1 MEDESLTA
9 KAEMY
14 KNKGNNEFKLGNY
27 QSAIDFYTE
36 AICKYICPSHINLFA
51 FLETQPN
58 EPAFYTNRAIANLK
72 IEKFEPAM
80 NDCRAALRIN
90 DKFTKAYNRMSK
102 CQIALGQLAEASVSL
117 QKSIDLEPNNPV
129 NKKDQKHLQDLKIME
144 KLVNNAIGEQKWD
157 KAVTNLTQLMQDC
170 TQSVHHIC
178 LKIECLMRDYRYDE
192 ANTFSANVM
201 KKPNDIPNH
210 PRILCWRGKVLIY
223 IGADVVG
230 KKHLTQALNFDPD
243 LKECQQLLKLV
254 KKGNTMKEEAA
265 AVFKEGKYE
274 EAIAK
279 FQECLELD
287 ELNAGYNST
296 LLLNIAI
303 AQVKLGNNDEAM
315 RALNRAIKFNP
326 KYAKAYVKRGEVY
339 MLLEDY
345 KEAVKDFSEASDH
358 DPTGFNV

>member
-129 NKKDQKHLQDLKIME
+129 NKKDQKHL
-144 KLVNNAIGEQKWD
+144 
-157 KAVTNLTQLMQDC
+157 
-170 TQSVHHIC
+170 
-178 LKIECLMRDYRYDE
+178 
-192 ANTFSANVM
+192 
-201 KKPNDIPNH
+201 
-210 PRILCWRGKVLIY
+210 
-223 IGADVVG
+223 
-230 KKHLTQALNFDPD
+230 
-243 LKECQQLLKLV
+243 
-254 KKGNTMKEEAA
+254 
-265 AVFKEGKYE
+265 
-274 EAIAK
+274 
-279 FQECLELD
+279 
-287 ELNAGYNST
+287 
-296 LLLNIAI
+296 
-303 AQVKLGNNDEAM
+303 
-315 RALNRAIKFNP
+315 
-326 KYAKAYVKRGEVY
+326 
-339 MLLEDY
+339 
-345 KEAVKDFSEASDH
+345 
-358 DPTGFNV
+358 